1 MFLAGGILVAVVG
14 IVIWLRVT
22 RQKAAPV
29 DPIES
34 TTGSNRVLTGTQPKG
49 AVASLSWDEALRR
62 LVAYALDDYTIRQ
75 DSDRVSSGAKAIPA
89 IATSLGELQQ
99 ALRRK
104 QRR

>member
-22 RQKAAPV
+22 RQKAPPV

-49 AVASLSWDEALRR
+49 AVASLSWD
-62 LVAYALDDYTIRQ
+62 
-75 DSDRVSSGAKAIPA
+75 
-89 IATSLGELQQ
+89 
-99 ALRRK
+99 
-104 QRR
+104 